1 MRICS
6 LLPAGTEIVAAL
18 GLAERLVG
26 RSEECDWPPEVAE
39 LPIVTASRV
48 DTTKLDGLAIDGAVR
63 AALADGRS
71 LYAVD
76 AELVERLR
84 PDVLL
89 TQDTCAVCAVSSGEV
104 REACAVDAEIVSL
117 DASTIADIE
126 ASIEALAERLGVP
139 ERGAAVTAEMRR
151 RVGAV
156 AERVEGRERPRV
168 FLAEWLDPPFAPG
181 HWLPEMVELAGGT
194 CVLGRAGERSYPTT
208 WDVVADTAP
217 DVVVAAPCGYGV
229 ERSAAEAARVP
240 LRTRT
245 VAVDANAYYA
255 RPAPR
260 VADGVEQLA
269 FLFHPDAVA
278 DPGLPWLE
286 VRSSRA

>member
-1 MRICS
+1 VRICS

-39 LPIVTASRV
+39 LRVVTASRV
-48 DTTKLDGLAIDGAVR
+48 DTTKLDGAAVDGAVR

-76 AELVERLR
+76 TELVERLQ

-104 REACAVDAEIVSL
+104 RELCAVEAEIVSL
-117 DASTIADIE
+117 DASTLAEIE

-139 ERGAAVTAEMRR
+139 ERGAAVTAEMRGR
-151 RVGAV
+151 IDGVT
-156 AERVEGRERPRV
+156 ERVAGRPRPRV

-208 WDVVADTAP
+208 WDAVADAAP
-217 DVVVAAPCGYGV
+217 DVVIAAPCGYGA

-240 LRTRT
+240 LRART

-269 FLFHPDAVA
+269 FLFHPGAVA
-278 DPGLPWLE
+278 DPGLPWVE
-286 VRSSRA
+286 VRSSPA